1 MIYSKQNSKMAD
13 INPILSVIALKVN
26 ESSISYKNQDWKN
39 GYNIYVLSVRDI
51 LKRYKYIKSK
61 IKEKIYTKETVTKR
75 ELEYLKINGVK

>member
-1 MIYSKQNSKMAD
+1 MAD

>member
-26 ESSISYKNQDWKN
+26 ESGISYKNQDWKN

-51 LKRYKYIKSK
+51 L
-61 IKEKIYTKETVTKR
+61 
-75 ELEYLKINGVK
+75 